1 MCYDNKKMR
10 RFQLIEHTADTG
22 LIAYGHNLAEA
33 FANAAYGLF
42 SIITELDKVKEIES
56 QEVTVNAEDTESLL
70 FKWLNDLIYTFE
82 VKHYLFK
89 RFDIVEFAKTSLK
102 ATCWGEKYDPSRHH
116 IKIGVKSATYHLLEV
131 DEGKNRVQ
139 VIFDV

>member
-1 MCYDNKKMR
+1 MR

-22 LIAYGHNLAEA
+22 LIAYGHSLAEA

-42 SIITELDKVKEIES
+42 SIINELDKVKEIES
-56 QEVTVNAEDTESLL
+56 QEVTINAEDAESLL
-70 FKWLNDLIYTFE
+70 FKWLNDLIYIFE
-82 VKHYLFK
+82 VRHYLFR
-89 RFDIVEFAKTSLK
+89 RFDITQFTGTSLK
-102 ATCWGEKYDPSRHH
+102 AKCWGEKYDPSRHH
-116 IKIGVKSATYHLLEV
+116 IKIGVKSATYHMLEV